1 MRGDKLLDNLESSS
15 AYKKSIFTTEEINKL
30 IESVKI
36 TNDLLFT
43 SVASDKEIAVELIK
57 LFTGIDLSK
66 EEIDIINKEYT
77 LDVSLKA
84 RGVRFD
90 IYLAANDTIF
100 DLEIQNANLHNLYE
114 RMRYYQGIIDVGHL
128 KQGDDFLD
136 LKTTYIIFIC
146 NFNPCV
152 EFSSNKAIYTIGS
165 FISDGEEYKLC
176 NDKANKILVN
186 TRCDIDAIQDNT
198 LKSFIEL
205 IRDGYTSKT
214 PSSLVD
220 KIKSKVKEV
229 KMTPEWRKEY
239 MLEYERLE
247 QARNEGREEG
257 LAKGLINSIKLLK
270 TMSMAD
276 DNVIIENVC
285 EQFQVSEAEV
295 IYYLNN
301 INE

>member
-1 MRGDKLLDNLESSS
+1 MLDDLESSS
-15 AYKKSIFTTEEINKL
+15 VYKKSIFTTEEIDKL

-128 KQGDDFLD
+128 K
-136 LKTTYIIFIC
+136 
-146 NFNPCV
+146 
-152 EFSSNKAIYTIGS
+152 
-165 FISDGEEYKLC
+165 
-176 NDKANKILVN
+176 
-186 TRCDIDAIQDNT
+186 
-198 LKSFIEL
+198 
-205 IRDGYTSKT
+205 
-214 PSSLVD
+214 
-220 KIKSKVKEV
+220 
-229 KMTPEWRKEY
+229 
-239 MLEYERLE
+239 
-247 QARNEGREEG
+247 
-257 LAKGLINSIKLLK
+257 
-270 TMSMAD
+270 
-276 DNVIIENVC
+276 
-285 EQFQVSEAEV
+285 
-295 IYYLNN
+295 
-301 INE
+301 